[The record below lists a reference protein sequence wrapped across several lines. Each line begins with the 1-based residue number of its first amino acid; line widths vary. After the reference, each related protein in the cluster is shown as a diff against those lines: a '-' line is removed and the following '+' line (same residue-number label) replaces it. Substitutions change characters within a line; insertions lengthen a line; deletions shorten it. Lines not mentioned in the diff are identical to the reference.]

1 MHFMIVDIVTNED
14 LLAFK
19 LQLIKAI
26 KVLSATGRAEKALGP
41 WLRSKEVRKIL
52 NISAGTLQN
61 LRVSGKL
68 KSSKIGNLH
77 YYKQED
83 IEKLL
88 KEPVDNDGFNR
99 SPFSNNPA

>member
-1 MHFMIVDIVTNED
+1 MWRMIVDIVTKED
-14 LLAFK
+14 LQIFRI
-19 LQLIKAI
+19 QLTKDIKE
-26 KVLSATGRAEKALGP
+26 LFTSQRAENKLSP
-41 WLRSKEVRKIL
+41 WLRSKEVRRLL

-68 KSSKIGNLH
+68 TSSKVGNLH

-88 KEPVDNDGFNR
+88 NKGV
-99 SPFSNNPA
+99 